1 MKKFNS
7 FRNRQN
13 GFEDL
18 GSGTAEAAKTKKSW
32 WKVPGI
38 ILVILVIAIFAFN
51 STYQIREQEQAVLIT
66 LGQAKAVTDPGL
78 HFKIPFIQ
86 QVRKVNTT
94 IQGFSLGYDV
104 DSNSSETDDSLM
116 ITSDYNF
123 VNVDFFVEYRFSD
136 PVKAVYASKD
146 PVLILRNISQSCIR
160 TVIGSYPVDD
170 VLTTGKNEIQAAI
183 KEMILERLSEQDIG
197 IQLVNITIQ
206 DSEPPTSEVM
216 EAFKAV
222 ETAKQGK
229 ETALNNANKYRN
241 EQLPLAQAQADGII
255 KTLRRKRP
263 SASMRLLHRLR
274 VLTLCTRN
282 ISRTRPSP
290 NSVCSTRPWKKYCL
304 TLRLSSKAPTAIH
317 RPSILWNPSQVP
329 LPLLRR
335 AAPLKLH
342 NNHCLQKGSFINMKK
357 VKNISL
363 ILLVLA
369 LLIIGSSSIVVTNEN
384 EYSLIRQFGKVDHVV
399 SSAGVTFKIPFVQSV
414 DKLPK
419 EILLYDLSSSDVIT
433 SDKKTMICDS
443 YILWQI
449 NDPLKFAQTLNSS
462 ISNAESRLD
471 TIVYNST
478 KNIISSTTQNDVIS
492 GRDGELAAAI
502 MKNIGNTT
510 EQYGIELLS
519 FETKQLDLPSDN
531 KAAVY
536 ERMISEREN
545 ISATYTAEGSSEAQK
560 IRNTTD
566 KEVNVL
572 LSEANKNA
580 EILIAEGEAEYMRIL
595 SEAYS
600 DESKQDFYSFVRSLD
615 ALKASMTGDNK
626 TVILSP
632 DSPIAQIFY
641 GR

>member
-1 MKKFNS
+1 MKKKMAAGLGIFTVGAIALAS
-7 FRNRQN
+7 SLTVAQQN
-13 GFEDL
+13 
-18 GSGTAEAAKTKKSW
+18 
-32 WKVPGI
+32 
-38 ILVILVIAIFAFN
+38 
-51 STYQIREQEQAVLIT
+51 
-66 LGQAKAVTDPGL
+66 
-78 HFKIPFIQ
+78 
-86 QVRKVNTT
+86 
-94 IQGFSLGYDV
+94 
-104 DSNSSETDDSLM
+104 
-116 ITSDYNF
+116 
-123 VNVDFFVEYRFSD
+123 EY
-136 PVKAVYASKD
+136 
-146 PVLILRNISQSCIR
+146 
-160 TVIGSYPVDD
+160 
-170 VLTTGKNEIQAAI
+170 
-183 KEMILERLSEQDIG
+183 
-197 IQLVNITIQ
+197 QLV
-206 DSEPPTSEVM
+206 
-216 EAFKAV
+216 
-222 ETAKQGK
+222 
-229 ETALNNANKYRN
+229 
-241 EQLPLAQAQADGII
+241 
-255 KTLRRKRP
+255 
-263 SASMRLLHRLR
+263 
-274 VLTLCTRN
+274 
-282 ISRTRPSP
+282 
-290 NSVCSTRPWKKYCL
+290 
-304 TLRLSSKAPTAIH
+304 
-317 RPSILWNPSQVP
+317 
-329 LPLLRR
+329 
-335 AAPLKLH
+335 
-342 NNHCLQKGSFINMKK
+342 
-357 VKNISL
+357 
-363 ILLVLA
+363 
-369 LLIIGSSSIVVTNEN
+369 
-384 EYSLIRQFGKVDHVV
+384 RQFGKVKRIIEEP
-399 SSAGVTFKIPFVQSV
+399 GIYFKVPFVESV
-414 DKLPK
+414 STLPK
-419 EILLYDLSSSDVIT
+419 ETLIYDLTPSDVIT
-433 SDKKTMICDS
+433 KDKKTMICDG
-443 YILWQI
+443 YVLWRI
-449 NDPLKFAQTLNSS
+449 EDPLKFAQTLNSS